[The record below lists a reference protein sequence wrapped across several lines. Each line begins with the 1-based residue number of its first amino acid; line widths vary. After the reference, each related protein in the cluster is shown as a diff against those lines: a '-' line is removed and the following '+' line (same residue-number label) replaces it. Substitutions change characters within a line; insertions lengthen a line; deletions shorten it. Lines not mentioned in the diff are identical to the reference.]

1 MASGQRGANGH
12 PGGSVATDGGAPGI
26 GTRLGGAF
34 RHVADRRPVRCAPRR
49 QWGSNVHGTNP
60 AGRVCLLLHVSPV
73 DEGHADGPVA
83 NLQVARETRLT
94 PTAASCPARR
104 RCLPRTSR
112 GRAVRARDRE
122 VPLRYSSPMWTGSV
136 PAARHSTSRPTPV
149 ATAARRVRPG
159 RRPQHTCR
167 RRRHRCRCLP
177 GDERGNPHLGENT
190 GFKDDRVGR
199 SLAISGAARQANHRT
214 QTACAGTLPGHSAG
228 RPCAT
233 AMSQHVGAVVHGA
246 GEVAAVPGRLAMALR
261 PMTQRMARQ

>member
-12 PGGSVATDGGAPGI
+12 PGGSAASGGGAPGI
-26 GTRLGGAF
+26 GTRLRGAF
-34 RHVADRRPVRCAPRR
+34 RHVADRWPVRCAPRR

-60 AGRVCLLLHVSPV
+60 AGRVCLLLHLTPV

-83 NLQVARETRLT
+83 HLQVARETRLT

-104 RCLPRTSR
+104 RCVPGTSH

-136 PAARHSTSRPTPV
+136 PAVRHPTSRSTPV
-149 ATAARRVRPG
+149 ATARQPPPGGEHRLQARP
-159 RRPQHTCR
+159 RRTQPRNQR
-167 RRRHRCRCLP
+167 RR
-177 GDERGNPHLGENT
+177 
-190 GFKDDRVGR
+190 
-199 SLAISGAARQANHRT
+199 RQANHRT
-214 QTACAGTLPGHSAG
+214 QTAYAGTLPGHSAG

-233 AMSQHVGAVVHGA
+233 AMSRHVGAVVHGA

-261 PMTQRMARQ
+261 PTTQRMARQ